1 MLDIHFLQ
9 VYKKNQKKKQKQCSD
24 WLQGTP
30 VMAALLMN
38 KT

>member
-9 VYKKNQKKKQKQCSD
+9 VYKKNQKKKQCSD